1 MPRIECMSLICTMV
15 SRRRTLLVTATEV
28 MLLLLQEEQLELEQ
42 MLVLLLRRKI
52 PEKVQFYTK
61 CEAIIATFL
70 SLSYP
75 ALFHFQ
81 NNVHMFIS
89 GQWWKS

>member
-1 MPRIECMSLICTMV
+1 MSLICTMV
-15 SRRRTLLVTATEV
+15 SRKHTLLEIAMEV

-42 MLVLLLRRKI
+42 MLVLILRRKT

-70 SLSYP
+70 SL
-75 ALFHFQ
+75 FHFQ
-81 NNVHMFIS
+81 NSLYMFIS